1 MNSLRCG
8 VVGLGVGEQHAI
20 AYRNDTRCELSALC
34 DINPEKRLAVGG
46 RHAGVPMYSSW
57 KEMAEQAKLD
67 VVSIAGSDDTHAKE
81 IVSALEKGLHV
92 FAEKPL
98 CQTKAELKS
107 IQTALKDSGRV
118 LLTNLILRKAPAFVW
133 LKQAIAAGE
142 LGTVYA
148 FDGDYLYGRLHKIL
162 SGWRG
167 EIPFYSVIQGGGV
180 HLIDLMQWCL
190 GERPG
195 EVHAVGNKIAS
206 QGTMFRFSD
215 FVAATFRFPSG
226 TIGRITANFG
236 SVVTHQHVVRVFG
249 TKATFIS
256 DSMGPRIIR
265 SQNGDA
271 TLLGSLSPLPA
282 GKGLLIPEFLDAIEA
297 GADYP
302 AMQGHLDTMEMCLAA
317 DEALAN
323 EHTLK
328 ISYE

>member
-20 AYRNDTRCELSALC
+20 AYQNDPRCKLTALC
-34 DINPEKRLAVGG
+34 DTSEEKRREVGG
-46 RHAGVPMYSSW
+46 RYAGVPMYKSW
-57 KEMAEQAKLD
+57 DEMSATTGLD
-67 VVSIAGSDDTHAKE
+67 IVSIAGSDDTHGRE
-81 IVSALEKGLHV
+81 VVSALERGVHV

-98 CQTKAELKS
+98 CQTKEELSS
-107 IQTALKDSGRV
+107 IRLALKKSGRV
-118 LLTNLILRKAPAFVW
+118 LLTNLILRKAPAFIW
-133 LKQAIAAGE
+133 LKQAIASGE

-190 GERPG
+190 GERP
-195 EVHAVGNKIAS
+195 EDVHAIGNKIAS
-206 QGTMFRFSD
+206 RNSKFQYPD

-236 SVVTHQHVVRVFG
+236 SMIRHQHAVRVFG
-249 TKATFIS
+249 TKATFLS
-256 DSMGPRIIR
+256 DAGGARIMR
-265 SQNGDA
+265 SGDGDV
-271 TLLGSLSPLPA
+271 TLLGSLPHLPP
-282 GKGLLIPEFLDAIEA
+282 GKGHLIPEFLDAIETGA
-297 GADYP
+297 GDEAT
-302 AMQGHLDTMEMCLAA
+302 QSHLDTMEMCLSA
-317 DEALAN
+317 DQALIRN
-323 EHTLK
+323 ETLK